1 MLKGIMLTGN
11 MLLNDIHGAICEK
24 LEANSVEGWIHFLLL
39 VMEKNI
45 FVIVLAK
52 EKTVAQA
59 LLDCNGGAQVLP
71 LPGCFTGSS
80 QSPEWKDTTWT
91 VNELVNLVLD
101 NHPSKYSNEEARQLV
116 HAGMTPPDAVKVV
129 NAGEYRGRDLLYS
142 PRRK

>member
-1 MLKGIMLTGN
+1 MTSMGLSVRSLKPTQSRDGFTF
-11 MLLNDIHGAICEK
+11 CCSSWK
-24 LEANSVEGWIHFLLL
+24 
-39 VMEKNI
+39 KNI
-45 FVIVLAK
+45 FVIVLTK

-71 LPGCFTGSS
+71 LPGCCTGSS

-91 VNELVNLVLD
+91 VNELVDLVLD

-129 NAGEYRGRDLLYS
+129 NAGEDRGRDLLYS